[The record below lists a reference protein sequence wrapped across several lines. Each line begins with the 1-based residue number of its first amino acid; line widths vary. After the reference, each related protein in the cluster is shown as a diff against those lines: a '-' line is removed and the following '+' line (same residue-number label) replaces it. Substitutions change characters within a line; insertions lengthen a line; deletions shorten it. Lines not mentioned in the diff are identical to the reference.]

1 MNLSNSS
8 RVRLIQNSIKINE
21 VHWLSIILIITDSCY
36 GGCNVVCVSIEKVW
50 QDYRSLQIS
59 LVAQPKVHRP
69 IRQGTERMGCENGVI
84 TQILISN
91 ARAEPSS
98 EFTN

>member
-1 MNLSNSS
+1 MYTHVDVDAGVGE
-8 RVRLIQNSIKINE
+8 VRR
-21 VHWLSIILIITDSCY
+21 
-36 GGCNVVCVSIEKVW
+36 
-50 QDYRSLQIS
+50 DYRSPLS
-59 LVAQPKVHRP
+59 RARLVPAVAQAAKVHRP
-69 IRQGTERMGCENGVI
+69 IRRETRRTGRENGVI